1 MNKKVVIAVG
11 VASLAGV
18 FAAYFYMQS
27 SQQPAQVSQPV
38 AVPELQP
45 ESGVNNK
52 LESNPI
58 LRPTIEVQQEQSLPS
73 LHESDK
79 YVKDALAS
87 LVSNDA
93 LMKLLNIERIIR
105 NIVVTVDNLPNER
118 VPLRTLP
125 VKQAHGIFLVEDA
138 GDKKIISQKNFE
150 RYAVYTKIAKAI
162 NAQKLVELYVR
173 LYPLFQQTYEEIGYP
188 NKYFNDRLLETLDN
202 LLAAPE
208 PGKPIRLAQPHV
220 LYTYDDPDLESRSAG
235 QKILMRM
242 GRVNELKIKAWL
254 REIKQQV
261 LLHMQPRKLAQGRE
275 KVDPK

>member
-1 MNKKVVIAVG
+1 MNRKIIIAV
-11 VASLAGV
+11 VVVSLAGI
-18 FAAYFYMQS
+18 FAAYLYMQG
-27 SQQPAQVSQPV
+27 SQQPVQVSQPV
-38 AVPELQP
+38 TMLEPQP
-45 ESGVNNK
+45 ESGVNDK
-52 LESNPI
+52 PEPKPI
-58 LRPTIEVQQEQSLPS
+58 LKQAIEMQPEQPLPS
-73 LHESDK
+73 LQESDK

-87 LVSNDA
+87 LIGNDA
-93 LMKLLNIERIIR
+93 LMKLLNVERIIR
-105 NIVVTVDNLPNER
+105 NIVVTIDNLPNER

-150 RYAVYTKIAKAI
+150 RYAIYTRVAGAI

-242 GRVNELKIKAWL
+242 GRANELKIKAWL
-254 REIKQQV
+254 REIRQQV
-261 LLHMQPRKLAQGRE
+261 LLHMQPRKLGKA
-275 KVDPK
+275 KK